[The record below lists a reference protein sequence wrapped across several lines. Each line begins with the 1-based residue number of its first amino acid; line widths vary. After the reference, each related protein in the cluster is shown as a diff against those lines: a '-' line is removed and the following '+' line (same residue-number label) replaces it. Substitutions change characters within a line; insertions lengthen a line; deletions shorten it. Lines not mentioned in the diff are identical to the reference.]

1 MSKGHA
7 AMPAGQAQ
15 GQAVRAK
22 VASQTKSLGRAR
34 PNRQSAAIKACCQI
48 KANRRL
54 SHGFAFCSKQAVG
67 KPWLGQRGAI
77 AAQWMRVAGQA
88 APAADVRQGDDRILA
103 CG

>member
-67 KPWLGQRGAI
+67 KPWPGS